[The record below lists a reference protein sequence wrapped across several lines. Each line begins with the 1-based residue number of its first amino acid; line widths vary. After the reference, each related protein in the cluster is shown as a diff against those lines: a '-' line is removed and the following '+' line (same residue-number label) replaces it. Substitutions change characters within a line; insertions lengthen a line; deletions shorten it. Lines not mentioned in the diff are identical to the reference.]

1 MYDAP
6 STDSNNYVEYR
17 YSPNV
22 ENQLQ
27 ARTNENGEFFDIQ
40 DKRCLI
46 DYRAPYF
53 VEEVLGE
60 KHIFDVPQKDYP
72 AKIESIGE
80 KPNANNSTK
89 VKTSEEINQETKDNA
104 LDNLLSDMFGANT
117 ELLSDEVENEII
129 GTTPIEIYS
138 QSTVNDN
145 TNDSYGVEIA
155 NDMHA
160 LIRSYPMVFQ
170 DDIKQ
175 SLAENEL
182 QYVCS

>member
-1 MYDAP
+1 M
-6 STDSNNYVEYR
+6 
-17 YSPNV
+17 
-22 ENQLQ
+22 
-27 ARTNENGEFFDIQ
+27 FD
-40 DKRCLI
+40 
-46 DYRAPYF
+46 
-53 VEEVLGE
+53 
-60 KHIFDVPQKDYP
+60 
-72 AKIESIGE
+72 
-80 KPNANNSTK
+80 
-89 VKTSEEINQETKDNA
+89 
-104 LDNLLSDMFGANT
+104 ANT

-175 SLAENEL
+175 SLADNEL